1 MNTIGRVHAYLEKI
15 GAINK
20 DCSIAT
26 AVRTRSQL
34 KRKPSDCEDREK
46 LNDDD
51 FEEYVLTCL
60 KAD

>member
-34 KRKPSDCEDREK
+34 KRKPSDCEEK

-51 FEEYVLTCL
+51 FEEYVLTFL
-60 KAD
+60 KAN